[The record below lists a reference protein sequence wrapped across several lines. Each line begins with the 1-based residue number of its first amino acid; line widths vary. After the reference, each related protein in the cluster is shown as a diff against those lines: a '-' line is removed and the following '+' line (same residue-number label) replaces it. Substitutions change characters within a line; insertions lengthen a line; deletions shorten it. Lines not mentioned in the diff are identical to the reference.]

1 MRVKEKKNG
10 GQLNFFPLS
19 PVFQK
24 NKGRI
29 VTYASGAVHRTGR
42 IIKILTAEDDTPRP
56 PKILYECFD
65 PKKKTT
71 KQYVN
76 NPSMLRVEE
85 EEEEGSEEE
94 GGGEG
99 EGEANH

>member
-1 MRVKEKKNG
+1 M
-10 GQLNFFPLS
+10 
-19 PVFQK
+19 
-24 NKGRI
+24 
-29 VTYASGAVHRTGR
+29 TRTGR
-42 IIKILTAEDDTPRP
+42 ILKVLSTPEETPRP
-56 PKILYECFD
+56 PKILYECLD
-65 PKKKTT
+65 QKKRRT